1 MTVDGAPGMKPFW
14 EITAEEAESCLAATQ
29 WYPAMTEY
37 FRGGGYSSG
46 FLTLGGMPCT
56 MSRLNL
62 VEGLGPVLQI
72 AEGWTVD
79 LPEKVNEALNERTNP
94 TWPTHWFVPRV
105 DGRGPFRDVYT
116 VMNNWGANHGAI
128 SYGHVGADLIALAS
142 MLRIPVSMHNVAEEQ
157 VFRPSAWS
165 AFGAHEPQGAD
176 FRACGTFGPLYG
188 D

>member
-1 MTVDGAPGMKPFW
+1 MKVDGAPGMKPFW
-14 EITAEEAESCLAATQ
+14 EITAAEAESCLAATQ

-79 LPEKVNEALNERTNP
+79 LPEKVHEALERAHQP
-94 TWPTHWFVPRV
+94 DVADALVRAARRRPRAVPR
-105 DGRGPFRDVYT
+105 RL
-116 VMNNWGANHGAI
+116 H
-128 SYGHVGADLIALAS
+128 AS
-142 MLRIPVSMHNVAEEQ
+142 
-157 VFRPSAWS
+157 
-165 AFGAHEPQGAD
+165 
-176 FRACGTFGPLYG
+176 
-188 D
+188 